1 MSLPGVEGKMGRWET
16 RLVVC
21 LALLSTAWFS
31 ALQGRIFL
39 GLVYRQLRAV
49 FPELPDPGLD

>member
-1 MSLPGVEGKMGRWET
+1 MSLPGAEAKMGRWES

-21 LALLSTAWFS
+21 LALLSTTWFGMQ
-31 ALQGRIFL
+31 QGRIFL

-49 FPELPDPGLD
+49 FPGLPDPGFD